1 MAKTLL
7 LNVLLKILGI
17 HLIILMKSIHSD
29 VVNDDGDY
37 NDIDDDDD
45 NYDDTFL

>member
-17 HLIILMKSIHSD
+17 NLMILMKSIHSD
-29 VVNDDGDY
+29 AFYDDGDY
-37 NDIDDDDD
+37 NNIKW
-45 NYDDTFL
+45 